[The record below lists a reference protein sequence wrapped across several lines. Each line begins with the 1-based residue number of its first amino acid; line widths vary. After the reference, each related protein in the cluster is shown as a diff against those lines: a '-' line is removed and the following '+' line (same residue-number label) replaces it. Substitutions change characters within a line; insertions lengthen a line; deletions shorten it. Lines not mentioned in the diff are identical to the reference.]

1 MKIAILD
8 DYAGPWRHSWRTGP
22 GWAKFKACFRDTV
35 KDEDALVAR
44 LEPFGILCVMRER
57 TPLPARVI
65 ARLPNLRLIVTT
77 GPRNLSIDLE
87 AAGGARHHRLRYV
100 LAQDH
105 HIRTRHRHDCSP
117 CRAG

>member
-8 DYAGPWRHSWRTGP
+8 DYAGVATQLADWSGL
-22 GWAKFKACFRDTV
+22 GEISVFRDTV

-65 ARLPNLRLIVTT
+65 ARLPNLAADRDDGDRAIFPSISKRRRRAASPSAVR
-77 GPRNLSIDLE
+77 PR
-87 AAGGARHHRLRYV
+87 ARPPHPN
-100 LAQDH
+100 
-105 HIRTRHRHDCSP
+105 SP
-117 CRAG
+117 SP